1 MFKPKA
7 VAVPKSNN
15 NCLTRQ
21 AVTMLVVVKVE
32 GQDDILW
39 I

>member
-1 MFKPKA
+1 MFKSKV

-21 AVTMLVVVKVE
+21 AVTMLIVVKVE
-32 GQDDILW
+32 GKDDILW